1 MWFKNA
7 RFYTV
12 DLSELNQ
19 IFSDPQAL
27 ETALEKAK
35 FRPCQ
40 AQEISTIGFAPVF
53 GGESSYHFSSGP
65 NFFFKMVE
73 ETKLLPS
80 SVVKNEL
87 DAQCE
92 VKELELKRQLRK
104 NEKEALKTAI
114 TGKLLTQA
122 FATRRELLIFINRD
136 ERLMSV
142 AATSAKRAEKAIAL
156 FREAFSTFPAKLLTP
171 KCVVEDRI
179 TSWLKENKLPE
190 KFVFGSDTTLKSQD
204 EDGGVIRASREDL
217 TSDEISVH
225 IAAGKVVTE
234 IGLAYSDALN
244 FALSSDISVK
254 RLKPTDI
261 YLEKNLNANPE
272 DETAEMQSLLVLQG
286 ELLTEL
292 EIYLLEIF
300 DCDR

>member
-19 IFSDPQAL
+19 VFSNPQEL
-27 ETALEKAK
+27 ENALEKAK
-35 FRPCQ
+35 FKPCQ
-40 AQEISTIGFAPVF
+40 AQEISTIGFAPLF
-53 GGESSYHFSSGP
+53 GGESAYHFSSGS

-87 DAQCE
+87 DAQCDAY
-92 VKELELKRQLRK
+92 ELEIKRQLRK
-104 NEKEALKTAI
+104 NEKDALKTAI

-122 FATRRELLIFINRD
+122 FATRRELLIFINKD
-136 ERLMSV
+136 EKLLSV

-156 FREAFSTFPAKLLTP
+156 FREAFSTFPAKLLSP
-171 KCVVEDRI
+171 RCVVEDRM
-179 TSWLKENKLPE
+179 TTWLKENRLPE
-190 KFVFGSDTTLKSQD
+190 KFEFGTDTILKSTD
-204 EDGGVIRASREDL
+204 EDGGIIRASREDL
-217 TSDEISVH
+217 TSEEISVH
-225 IAAGKVVTE
+225 LNAGKVVTE
-234 IGLAYSDALN
+234 IGLAYNDALN

-272 DETAEMQSLLVLQG
+272 DEIEDLQSQLVLQG